1 MQGDIPGDI
10 METHKPEQLPGH
22 VDTLRNLSPLEAIQA
37 LLCEHLGHGEERY
50 LVAAIMRDRRIELD
64 DDEVS
69 YMIQDARRQGVEATA
84 VLDRLLAL
92 GDGVQASAGRP
103 RHAR

>member
-1 MQGDIPGDI
+1 
-10 METHKPEQLPGH
+10 MEIHKPEQFPEH
-22 VDTLRNLSPLEAIQA
+22 VDALKNLTPLEAIQT
-37 LLCEHLGHGEERY
+37 LLCDRLGHGEERY

-69 YMIQDARRQGVEATA
+69 YMIQDARRNGVEATA

-92 GDGVQASAGRP
+92 GDGVQACAGRP